1 MATSRGMGYADTY
14 LMGRRQALEQS
25 VKRAQ
30 GLIASDQTRFEA
42 ERETYQKSISALDK
56 QILEYDKLLADARKA
71 QSEVSQPRMGRVTR
85 SSQRESPNYD
95 RFARA
100 TSTNQQTYDSADA
113 LRDDATKPPEEF
125 SKLIVQR
132 TEDLAKKR
140 VAGTLKSTEL
150 AAFTNEAKSQI
161 LAIPDVDKQ
170 AGAARQLVGFLVA
183 GGLKQDQAVRSVFAG
198 LDPKIL
204 EASTPEAIKA
214 AEDAAFAKGGGE
226 QAEEFLR
233 EMYPAALAAGAFTGG
248 GGASSI
254 TRSEALPGEAA
265 RMAVIQSAGFKAT
278 AEAMRDDGV
287 ISDEERAQ
295 LAEANIDPTA
305 YLDLDLMQA
314 IARTGRLQSERS
326 SLAGR
331 RTAAQ
336 QDLASMI
343 RPDSSM
349 QREQELTSMFYGPGG
364 VTPTQAFFQPKRV
377 QEGITEEARKMSA
390 KQAMLKGFVRAAKG
404 DIPELGEDD
413 NVYAS
418 QLTEAIN
425 SGNHEAVKQSFRTM
439 TDAGF
444 APERVV
450 SAFGVASR
458 RAREL
463 DARRKA
469 QAVQAAQPVT
479 E

>member
-14 LMGRRQALEQS
+14 LMGRRQALEQA

-100 TSTNQQTYDSADA
+100 TSTNQQTLDGARVKA
-113 LRDDATKPPEEF
+113 AEATKAPEEF
-125 SKLIVQR
+125 GELLDIKSK
-132 TEDLAKKR
+132 DLAR
-140 VAGTLKSTEL
+140 RAAAESVGAVEL
-150 AAFTNEAKSQI
+150 GAFANQAKSAI
-161 LAIPDVDKQ
+161 LQMQDPNKA
-170 AGAARQLVGFLVA
+170 AGAARELAGFLM
-183 GGLKQDQAVRSVFAG
+183 KHNMDETQAVTAAFSNLPEAVVN
-198 LDPKIL
+198 
-204 EASTPEAIKA
+204 ASTMEAQMA
-214 AEDAAFAKGGGE
+214 ATEAAFKGAGGE
-226 QAEEFLR
+226 QAEDFLR

-364 VTPTQAFFQPKRV
+364 VTPTQAFFQPKKV

-450 SAFGVASR
+450 SAFGVASQ